1 MRMID
6 TDTRYSEFAEPTD
19 DARMVPLAGRQCARR
34 RLPKVRIGAW
44 ALAAMIAGC
53 ATAQAPAKP
62 PPLSPSASAAPA
74 RGPNDGHIYVSSE
87 SLPGECYH
95 DLGPVT
101 YTEPFFESVI
111 DPDDKQLNEHL
122 RALARQ
128 QYPAGLDAVV
138 DVQKIQNLA
147 GTEVA
152 ITGRAVTMSNR
163 MTVECAL
170 RATPGVVDSASRV
183 IAGGIL
189 GTAVGGLV
197 GSTTGA
203 EAGGAIGV
211 VGTGA
216 IEAINHTKAVEEAQT
231 ELNNRI
237 AAQQTQIT
245 QLRTQ
250 LAKLVTAQCDDEELS
265 AAACTR
271 RVTEI
276 EHSTMGTAVPVA
288 GAITAVSAS
297 ADAPIISKFDVNNQL
312 QAQQEMIERMQSQ
325 IATMKHQ
332 ADTR

>member
-1 MRMID
+1 
-6 TDTRYSEFAEPTD
+6 
-19 DARMVPLAGRQCARR
+19 
-34 RLPKVRIGAW
+34 
-44 ALAAMIAGC
+44 MIAGC
-53 ATAQAPAKP
+53 ATAQAPTKP
-62 PPLSPSASAAPA
+62 QPLSPSASAAA
-74 RGPNDGHIYVSSE
+74 AGGPNDGHIYVSSE

-111 DPDDKQLNEHL
+111 DTDDKQLNEHL

-128 QYPAGLDAVV
+128 QYPAGLDAVL
-138 DVQKIQNLA
+138 DVQKNQNLA
-147 GTEVA
+147 GTEVE
-152 ITGRAVTMSNR
+152 ITGRAVSMSNR
-163 MTVECAL
+163 MTIECAL

-216 IEAINHTKAVEEAQT
+216 IEAINHTKAVEKAQT

-250 LAKLVTAQCDDEELS
+250 LAKLVSVQCDDEELS
-265 AAACTR
+265 PAACTQ
-271 RVTEI
+271 RVAEI
-276 EHSTMGTAVPVA
+276 EQSTMGTAAPGA
-288 GAITAVSAS
+288 GAITSVSTS
-297 ADAPIISKFDVNNQL
+297 ADAPVTSKFDVNNQL

-332 ADTR
+332 ADTQ